1 MAKNTPKKA
10 VVAPVAAQDGGPSAK
25 NRVQDEGDEEDD
37 YDEEADEDYDPSKKQ
52 ADENEPDSDTDTE
65 QPDYSKLEASTSVVR
80 TRNQRYHEKYAP
92 KAVPGFE
99 RDATGLL
106 RDTSSNIDVH
116 SIFSE
121 LRDKS
126 TSGVTEDWKAMVA
139 SAKESAKKE
148 PVPVS
153 LEPQKVRIESSYT
166 FAGRLITETKLVDAN
181 SAEAQAYLNST
192 SKLTAEAKDA
202 SKTRSYVAVV
212 REIKGTGETAELRI
226 KLKRPS
232 LVDKFLTAYGGK
244 RQKLS
249 TLEKSRLDWA
259 SFVDSKKLKDDL
271 TTHNKGGYLEKQ
283 AFLGRMDAKRDEQYQ
298 HAKEMDRKQ
307 REN

>member
-1 MAKNTPKKA
+1 MAKNTPK
-10 VVAPVAAQDGGPSAK
+10 VAQVRGEPTQKQFEKPQNKGEDV
-25 NRVQDEGDEEDD
+25 EDEEED
-37 YDEEADEDYDPSKKQ
+37 YDEEEDEDYDPSKKQ
-52 ADENEPDSDTDTE
+52 PEENEPESDSDTE
-65 QPDYSKLEASTSVVR
+65 QPDYSKLEAATSAVR
-80 TRNQRYHEKYAP
+80 TRTQRYQDKVAP

-99 RDATGLL
+99 RDSAGLL
-106 RDTSSNIDVH
+106 RDTSSNIDVQ

-126 TSGVTEDWKAMVA
+126 TSRVTQDWQAMVD
-139 SAKESAKKE
+139 SAAESAKKE

-153 LEPQKVRIESSYT
+153 LEPEKVRIESSYT

-212 REIKGTGETAELRI
+212 REIKGTSMTAELRI

-232 LVDKFLTAYGGK
+232 LIDKFLTAYGSK
-244 RQKLS
+244 KQKLS

-271 TTHNKGGYLEKQ
+271 TTHNRGGYLEKQ
-283 AFLGRMDAKRDEQYQ
+283 AFLGRMDARRDEQYQ
-298 HAKEMDRKQ
+298 QAKEMDRKQ